1 MSASLENLPLQ
12 DPNIDRL
19 NGQDQDPFR
28 STPKAQQPHP
38 HRFSAFDTQLFV
50 LNHPSSSPSQAK
62 RALEAHLAETERR
75 LQETSRLGTALVQQR
90 KRLSERLLEVEAQ
103 QNDGEIGPE
112 LRQKLIDVEK
122 EYNEVGRASAR
133 VFLGPKTDGAVPRD
147 SMNSPFALDG
157 KVSHQSLCILLCLT
171 RNLQRASSP
180 SKFTSEASDSP
191 SKLNV
196 PRKLR
201 NQPSNQVG
209 NIEFAVEIN
218 TSLIAQVRQL
228 QAVVS
233 ERDEAL
239 KAANLERSRLEA
251 EAEGFAQR
259 FKSMDESEQRYKDE
273 NWNLET
279 QTHEMIAAA
288 KEATSREQKLQQLLA
303 ATTAEKSAADRE
315 LDELKQ
321 NHGRL
326 IEDITLV
333 RKNHDVELAAL
344 RKNLNQGETETS
356 ALKRKVE
363 ELTTQ
368 NQELAKAITS
378 RFRDAEAEAG
388 KDADPEPEDL
398 SRDMSDPELSPP
410 PSPTKGVPRH
420 TMLESETL
428 KSSLHHAHRMIQ
440 NLKGNIHRE
449 KTEKS
454 DLKRMLQEARD
465 ELEVRRKEPGGMN
478 SESKKSRFK
487 PQQEFNKKIRSS
499 MLGAGRE
506 SKIHIMADDAEWEEH
521 DGQPSSYR
529 DQAATAQKPDN
540 GTELGRMTDMSDA
553 YQTANET
560 EDAFE
565 TANEQESAT
574 ENESYQPGVRGS
586 PVDSNDELTETEAG
600 PARGRV
606 TRGERPSLLIS
617 GKAADRLS
625 YQSTAST
632 SGDDEQSSK
641 TPAVQPQKYRLK
653 IHRGPRRSRIG
664 SDTMESSTP
673 PSAKNSPASFIGSGG
688 QEGQSLFAELGGLNG
703 GESGEDLDGT
713 PTKGRTP
720 MNGSMPSLNSNLGR
734 EKSTSS
740 LASSDKSTPSIM
752 IPPSNLE
759 TPPLPR
765 RQQVDSSTMTDPW
778 EPVQS
783 HLGQTTAANT
793 RSNELVNDDPFI
805 SKSVSADPGV
815 RSLQDSDPAESSA
828 STSSWPKMLDQPL
841 GTLSSMIFNIGN
853 TSESTPATRKEGPRN
868 VHTTPDQFEKGVYDN
883 QISQPLSEN
892 EQHLESFNTTNPRP
906 LVNNSTSPATIQ
918 PILSISSVQ
927 SIEIAPAVTSDVTHD
942 LRTWTPSVLPL
953 AKTSDAN
960 PNVAGKPNVERIIN
974 TIFGSAPETNP
985 SASYLGD
992 TGAGRAVPEL
1002 PQRDARRPVSESA
1015 FNLGG
1020 QPKGGVNPESAKS
1033 IPGDVA
1039 DQSSQTLLSSDQIDR
1054 ILLLNDKALTLN
1066 SHKAAGP
1073 PMIIPVADVEAA
1085 PLPVSSQRPLDSKDT
1100 GKGKQVELPNRD
1112 SVPSV
1117 RVPRRPLSS
1126 ASMRSRNGQ
1135 YPPLP
1140 PDHQQAIAAAT
1151 QKAPSSLEPPTGS
1164 MGPPLVPA
1172 SAYRTGVMRPR
1183 TPSRSRTPSQQPIQ
1197 SPASKNGTASRVR
1210 HSTSKSQMSR
1220 RSSVSSFASELD
1232 ERFNIRVD
1240 NIPGPYGIQSGTDPR
1255 MIQAITQTMIGEYL
1269 WKYTRKAG
1277 RGDMSSNRHRRFF
1290 WVHPYTR
1297 TLYWSAK
1304 DPAIAG
1310 RAELKAKSVGIE
1322 EVQVVIDDNPMPPG
1336 LHRKSLVIYTPGRS
1350 IKLTATTGQRHETW
1364 FNALSYLL
1372 LRANPDGAPP
1382 SGADGTG
1389 ISPEDIEGFNP
1400 SLSRGTSRA
1409 TISRISLSSF
1419 RNASSQRS
1427 LNQRAQANPEARKPQ
1442 NASVASRHSHQA
1454 GPYYGSTSSRW
1465 SQYLKHGS
1473 SVRGSMSSRT
1483 SHAVV
1488 PNEQGGSSQYA
1499 NMAHDS
1505 AEDLRE
1511 VIEQQER
1518 EADQLENVRACCDGS

>member
-1 MSASLENLPLQ
+1 M
-12 DPNIDRL
+12 
-19 NGQDQDPFR
+19 
-28 STPKAQQPHP
+28 
-38 HRFSAFDTQLFV
+38 
-50 LNHPSSSPSQAK
+50 
-62 RALEAHLAETERR
+62 
-75 LQETSRLGTALVQQR
+75 
-90 KRLSERLLEVEAQ
+90 
-103 QNDGEIGPE
+103 
-112 LRQKLIDVEK
+112 
-122 EYNEVGRASAR
+122 
-133 VFLGPKTDGAVPRD
+133 
-147 SMNSPFALDG
+147 
-157 KVSHQSLCILLCLT
+157 
-171 RNLQRASSP
+171 
-180 SKFTSEASDSP
+180 
-191 SKLNV
+191 
-196 PRKLR
+196 
-201 NQPSNQVG
+201 G

-239 KAANLERSRLEA
+239 KAANLERSRLESQ
-251 EAEGFAQR
+251 AEGFSQR
-259 FKSMDESEQRYKDE
+259 IKSMDESEQRYKDE

-288 KEATSREQKLQQLLA
+288 KEATGKEQKLQQILA

-326 IEDITLV
+326 IEDITVV

-344 RKNLNQGETETS
+344 RKNVNQGETEVTT
-356 ALKRKVE
+356 LKRKVE
-363 ELTTQ
+363 ELNTQ
-368 NQELAKAITS
+368 NQELAKAITA
-378 RFRDAEAEAG
+378 RFRDLEAEAG
-388 KDADPEPEDL
+388 KDPDPEPEDL

-465 ELEVRRKEPGGMN
+465 ELEVRKKEPGGMN

-521 DGQPSSYR
+521 DGEQSSYH
-529 DQAATAQKPDN
+529 DQAPIAQKPN
-540 GTELGRMTDMSDA
+540 NRTGLGQITDMSDA

-574 ENESYQPGVRGS
+574 ENESYQPGERAF
-586 PVDSNDELTETEAG
+586 PIDSNDELTETEAG
-600 PARGRV
+600 PARSRA
-606 TRGERPSLLIS
+606 TKGERPSLMIT

-632 SGDDEQSSK
+632 SGDDDEQSSK
-641 TPAVQPQKYRLK
+641 TPVVQPQKYRLK
-653 IHRGPRRSRIG
+653 IHRGPRRSRMG
-664 SDTMESSTP
+664 SENMESSTP
-673 PSAKNSPASFIGSGG
+673 PSAKNSPASFVGGGG
-688 QEGQSLFAELGGLNG
+688 QEGQSLFAELGDLNG
-703 GESGEDLDGT
+703 GESGEDVDGT

-720 MNGSMPSLNSNLGR
+720 LNGSMSSLNRNFGR

-740 LASSDKSTPSIM
+740 LTSSDKSTPGIVIS
-752 IPPSNLE
+752 PSSLE
-759 TPPLPR
+759 ILQSPR
-765 RQQVDSSTMTDPW
+765 VQLVDSATMTDPW
-778 EPVQS
+778 EPVQGY
-783 HLGQTTAANT
+783 LGHTNSANT
-793 RSNELVNDDPFI
+793 RSNELSNDDPFV
-805 SKSVSADPGV
+805 SKSVS
-815 RSLQDSDPAESSA
+815 SEPAESSA
-828 STSSWPKMLDQPL
+828 STSAWPKILDQPL
-841 GTLSSMIFNIGN
+841 GTISNMIFNFGN
-853 TSESTPATRKEGPRN
+853 TSEPTPVTSKEGSPQN
-868 VHTTPDQFEKGVYDN
+868 LHTREPSDEVAFDHQTSQKPVENKKDPENLNTIHKRSI
-883 QISQPLSEN
+883 ISS
-892 EQHLESFNTTNPRP
+892 
-906 LVNNSTSPATIQ
+906 STSPVALPPT
-918 PILSISSVQ
+918 LSLSSVQ
-927 SIEIAPAVTSDVTHD
+927 GIEIAPSFTSNSTHD
-942 LRTWTPSVLPL
+942 LSMKTPSALL
-953 AKTSDAN
+953 TAGSSDAN
-960 PNVAGKPNVERIIN
+960 PDLAGKPNVERIIH
-974 TIFGSAPETNP
+974 TIFGSGTETIP
-985 SASYLGD
+985 SASYFAGTE
-992 TGAGRAVPEL
+992 TGREVPEL
-1002 PQRDARRPVSESA
+1002 PQRDARRLDPEST
-1015 FNLGG
+1015 FDLSG
-1020 QPKGGVNPESAKS
+1020 QPKAEVIQDSAKS
-1033 IPGDVA
+1033 IPGDGV

-1066 SHKAAGP
+1066 SQKAADP
-1073 PMIIPVADVEAA
+1073 PTIKPVVDIRDA
-1085 PLPVSSQRPLDSKDT
+1085 PPHVSSQHPQDSKDT
-1100 GKGKQVELPNRD
+1100 NKGKQVELPNRD
-1112 SVPSV
+1112 SVTSV

-1126 ASMRSRNGQ
+1126 ASIRSRNGQ

-1140 PDHQQAIAAAT
+1140 PDHQQAIAAAA
-1151 QKAPSSLEPPTGS
+1151 QKAPSSLEPSTGL

-1172 SAYRTGVMRPR
+1172 SAYRASMMRPQ
-1183 TPSRSRTPSQQPIQ
+1183 TPSRSRTPSQQPVQ
-1197 SPASKNGTASRVR
+1197 SQSSKNGTTPRVR

-1277 RGDMSSNRHRRFF
+1277 RGEMSSNRHRRFF

-1322 EVQVVIDDNPMPPG
+1322 AVQVVIDDNPMPPG

-1372 LRANPDGAPP
+1372 VRANPEDAPP

-1389 ISPEDIEGFNP
+1389 ISPEDIEDFNP

-1409 TISRISLSSF
+1409 TTSRISLSSF

-1427 LNQRAQANPEARKPQ
+1427 LHQRAQANLEARKAQ
-1442 NASVASRHSHQA
+1442 NASVASRHSHQVA
-1454 GPYYGSTSSRW
+1454 QPYYGSTSSRW

-1473 SVRGSMSSRT
+1473 SVRGSVSSRT

-1488 PNEQGGSSQYA
+1488 SNEPGSSSQYA
-1499 NMAHDS
+1499 NMVHDS
-1505 AEDLRE
+1505 AEDLRQ

-1518 EADQLENVRACCDGS
+1518 ESDQLENVRACCDGSFFLFFPTFVNFFLPNYSIPFLENMTDS

>member
-1 MSASLENLPLQ
+1 M
-12 DPNIDRL
+12 
-19 NGQDQDPFR
+19 
-28 STPKAQQPHP
+28 
-38 HRFSAFDTQLFV
+38 
-50 LNHPSSSPSQAK
+50 
-62 RALEAHLAETERR
+62 
-75 LQETSRLGTALVQQR
+75 
-90 KRLSERLLEVEAQ
+90 
-103 QNDGEIGPE
+103 
-112 LRQKLIDVEK
+112 
-122 EYNEVGRASAR
+122 
-133 VFLGPKTDGAVPRD
+133 
-147 SMNSPFALDG
+147 
-157 KVSHQSLCILLCLT
+157 
-171 RNLQRASSP
+171 
-180 SKFTSEASDSP
+180 
-191 SKLNV
+191 
-196 PRKLR
+196 
-201 NQPSNQVG
+201 G

-239 KAANLERSRLEA
+239 KAANLDRSRLESQ
-251 EAEGFAQR
+251 AEGFSQR
-259 FKSMDESEQRYKDE
+259 IKSMDESEQRYKDE

-288 KEATSREQKLQQLLA
+288 KEATGKEQKLQQLLA

-326 IEDITLV
+326 VEDITVV

-344 RKNLNQGETETS
+344 RKNVNQGETEVT

-363 ELTTQ
+363 ELNTQ
-368 NQELAKAITS
+368 NQELAKAITA
-378 RFRDAEAEAG
+378 RFRDVEAEAG

-440 NLKGNIHRE
+440 NLKSNIHRE
-449 KTEKS
+449 KSDKS

-465 ELEVRRKEPGGMN
+465 ELEVRRKEAGMN

-487 PQQEFNKKIRSS
+487 SQQDFNKKIRSS

-521 DGQPSSYR
+521 GGEQSSYR
-529 DQAATAQKPDN
+529 DQATTAQKQSN
-540 GTELGRMTDMSDA
+540 RTGLGQITDVSDA

-574 ENESYQPGVRGS
+574 ENENYQPGVRGS
-586 PVDSNDELTETEAG
+586 PVESNDELTETEAG
-600 PARGRV
+600 PARGR
-606 TRGERPSLLIS
+606 TIKGERPSLLMT

-632 SGDDEQSSK
+632 SGDDDEQSSK
-641 TPAVQPQKYRLK
+641 TPVVQPQKYRLK
-653 IHRGPRRSRIG
+653 IHRGPRRSRMGTETI
-664 SDTMESSTP
+664 ESSTP
-673 PSAKNSPASFIGSGG
+673 PSAKNSPASFVSSGG
-688 QEGQSLFAELGGLNG
+688 QEGQSLFAELGDLNG
-703 GESGEDLDGT
+703 GESGEDIDGT

-720 MNGSMPSLNSNLGR
+720 LNSSVSSINRNFGR

-740 LASSDKSTPSIM
+740 LTSSDKSTPGIM
-752 IPPSNLE
+752 ISSSSLE

-765 RQQVDSSTMTDPW
+765 VQLVDSATMTEPW
-778 EPVQS
+778 EPVPS
-783 HLGQTTAANT
+783 YLGQTGSANT
-793 RSNELVNDDPFI
+793 RSDELSNDDPFV
-805 SKSVSADPGV
+805 SKPVS
-815 RSLQDSDPAESSA
+815 SDPAESAAGTSA
-828 STSSWPKMLDQPL
+828 WPKILDQPL
-841 GTLSSMIFNIGN
+841 GTISNMIFNFGN
-853 TSESTPATRKEGPRN
+853 TSEPTPVTSKESSPQNLHNREPSGEAA
-868 VHTTPDQFEKGVYDN
+868 FDN
-883 QISQPLSEN
+883 QISQTPVEN
-892 EQHLESFNTTNPRP
+892 KQDLENSHTAQARSM
-906 LVNNSTSPATIQ
+906 VNGSTSPASLPPT
-918 PILSISSVQ
+918 LSLSSVQ
-927 SIEIAPAVTSDVTHD
+927 SVEIAPSIISNVAYD
-942 LRTWTPSVLPL
+942 LPTKTPSALFP
-953 AKTSDAN
+953 AGASNGN
-960 PNVAGKPNVERIIN
+960 PDFSGRPNVERIIN
-974 TIFGSAPETNP
+974 SIFGSGTETIP
-985 SASYLGD
+985 SASYLASTETSRD
-992 TGAGRAVPEL
+992 VPEL
-1002 PQRDARRPVSESA
+1002 PQRDARRPGPET
-1015 FNLGG
+1015 FDLRG
-1020 QPKGGVNPESAKS
+1020 QPKAGLIQDGAKSVPKDGVN
-1033 IPGDVA
+1033 
-1039 DQSSQTLLSSDQIDR
+1039 QSSQTLLSSDQIDR
-1054 ILLLNDKALTLN
+1054 ILLLNDRALTLN
-1066 SHKAAGP
+1066 NDKAADP
-1073 PMIIPVADVEAA
+1073 PIIIPLADVGA
-1085 PLPVSSQRPLDSKDT
+1085 PPPPVPIQRSIDSKDT
-1100 GKGKQVELPNRD
+1100 NKGKQAEAPNRD
-1112 SVPSV
+1112 SVASV

-1140 PDHQQAIAAAT
+1140 PDHQQAIAAAA

-1164 MGPPLVPA
+1164 MGPPLAPA
-1172 SAYRTGVMRPR
+1172 SAYRNSVMRPQ
-1183 TPSRSRTPSQQPIQ
+1183 TPSRSRNPSQQPVQ
-1197 SPASKNGTASRVR
+1197 SPASKNGTAPRVR

-1240 NIPGPYGIQSGTDPR
+1240 NLPGPYGLQSGTDPR

-1277 RGDMSSNRHRRFF
+1277 RGDMSSNRHRRYF

-1297 TLYWSAK
+1297 TLYWSSK

-1322 EVQVVIDDNPMPPG
+1322 AVQVVIDDNPMPPG

-1372 LRANPDGAPP
+1372 HRANPEDAPP
-1382 SGADGTG
+1382 SEADGTG
-1389 ISPEDIEGFNP
+1389 ITAEDIQDFNP

-1409 TISRISLSSF
+1409 TTSRISLSSF

-1427 LNQRAQANPEARKPQ
+1427 LNQRAQVNLEARKAQ
-1442 NASVASRHSHQA
+1442 NASVASRHSRPAAQ
-1454 GPYYGSTSSRW
+1454 PYYGSTSSRW

-1473 SVRGSMSSRT
+1473 SVRGSVSSRT
-1483 SHAVV
+1483 SHVV
-1488 PNEQGGSSQYA
+1488 VSNEPGSSSQYA

-1505 AEDLRE
+1505 AEDLRQ

-1518 EADQLENVRACCDGS
+1518 EADQLENVRACCDGSFPSNFSPSKTFYSNFENITNPLKPGRHDVGSLSKTGRHHSHSSYISQH

>member
-1 MSASLENLPLQ
+1 M
-12 DPNIDRL
+12 
-19 NGQDQDPFR
+19 
-28 STPKAQQPHP
+28 
-38 HRFSAFDTQLFV
+38 
-50 LNHPSSSPSQAK
+50 
-62 RALEAHLAETERR
+62 
-75 LQETSRLGTALVQQR
+75 
-90 KRLSERLLEVEAQ
+90 
-103 QNDGEIGPE
+103 
-112 LRQKLIDVEK
+112 
-122 EYNEVGRASAR
+122 
-133 VFLGPKTDGAVPRD
+133 
-147 SMNSPFALDG
+147 
-157 KVSHQSLCILLCLT
+157 
-171 RNLQRASSP
+171 
-180 SKFTSEASDSP
+180 
-191 SKLNV
+191 
-196 PRKLR
+196 
-201 NQPSNQVG
+201 G

-239 KAANLERSRLEA
+239 KAANLEKSRLEA

-259 FKSMDESEQRYKDE
+259 IKSMDESEQRYKDE

-279 QTHEMIAAA
+279 LTHEMIAAA
-288 KEATSREQKLQQLLA
+288 KEATGREQKLQQLLA
-303 ATTAEKSAADRE
+303 STTAEKSAADRE

-326 IEDITLV
+326 MEDITVV

-344 RKNLNQGETETS
+344 RKNVNQGETEKT

-368 NQELAKAITS
+368 NQELAKAITA

-388 KDADPEPEDL
+388 KDVDPEPEDL
-398 SRDMSDPELSPP
+398 SREISDPELSPP

-465 ELEVRRKEPGGMN
+465 ELEVRKKELGSMN
-478 SESKKSRFK
+478 SESKKSRLK

-506 SKIHIMADDAEWEEH
+506 SKIHIMPDDDAEWEEH
-521 DGQPSSYR
+521 DGEQNPYR
-529 DQAATAQKPDN
+529 DEATISQKPN
-540 GTELGRMTDMSDA
+540 KGIGLGHITDMSDA

-574 ENESYQPGVRGS
+574 ENEGYQPGVRGS
-586 PVDSNDELTETEAG
+586 PVESNDELTETEAG
-600 PARGRV
+600 PARGRAP
-606 TRGERPSLLIS
+606 RGERPSLLVA
-617 GKAADRLS
+617 GKAGDRLS

-632 SGDDEQSSK
+632 SGDEDEQSSR
-641 TPAVQPQKYRLK
+641 TPVQQPQKYRLK
-653 IHRGPRRSRIG
+653 IHRGPRRSRI
-664 SDTMESSTP
+664 STETMDSSTP
-673 PSAKNSPASFIGSGG
+673 TSVKNSPASFVANRG
-688 QEGQSLFAELGGLNG
+688 QEGQSLFAELGDLNA
-703 GESGEDLDGT
+703 GESGEDVDGT

-720 MNGSMPSLNSNLGR
+720 LSGSISSTSRHFGR
-734 EKSTSS
+734 EKSISS
-740 LASSDKSTPSIM
+740 LTSSDKSTPGIVIS
-752 IPPSNLE
+752 SSSLE

-765 RQQVDSSTMTDPW
+765 RQLVDSATMTDPW
-778 EPVQS
+778 EPVQNYF
-783 HLGQTTAANT
+783 GQKDTVNT
-793 RSNELVNDDPFI
+793 RSNELSNDDPFV
-805 SKSVSADPGV
+805 SKSVSADPGL
-815 RSLQDSDPAESSA
+815 RSLHGSDPAESSA
-828 STSSWPKMLDQPL
+828 GTSAWPKILDQPL
-841 GTLSSMIFNIGN
+841 GTLSNMIFNFGN
-853 TSESTPATRKEGPRN
+853 TSESTPFIGKEGPQN
-868 VHTTPDQFEKGVYDN
+868 VHTLEPSDEVAFNN
-883 QISQPLSEN
+883 QTSQKLAEN
-892 EQHLESFNTTNPRP
+892 KQDLENFHTTHPRSII
-906 LVNNSTSPATIQ
+906 NSSTSPVGLPPT
-918 PILSISSVQ
+918 LSISSVQ
-927 SIEIAPAVTSDVTHD
+927 SVEIAPSITSDVTYD
-942 LRTWTPSVLPL
+942 LVAQTPSSLLPTVAL
-953 AKTSDAN
+953 NAN
-960 PNVAGKPNVERIIN
+960 PNLAGKPDVERIIN
-974 TIFGSAPETNP
+974 TIFGSNTNTIP
-985 SASYLGD
+985 SASYLAD
-992 TGAGRAVPEL
+992 IETGREVPKL
-1002 PQRDARRPVSESA
+1002 PQRDGRRPRPGSA
-1015 FNLGG
+1015 FNFVE
-1020 QPKGGVNPESAKS
+1020 QPKVGVIQDSAKP
-1033 IPGDVA
+1033 IPADVA

-1054 ILLLNDKALTLN
+1054 ILLLNDKALNLN
-1066 SHKAAGP
+1066 SHKATDP
-1073 PMIIPVADVEAA
+1073 PIIEPIVDVEAA
-1085 PLPVSSQRPLDSKDT
+1085 SPPVFIHRPQDSKDVN
-1100 GKGKQVELPNRD
+1100 KGKQVEPPNRD

-1140 PDHQQAIAAAT
+1140 PDHQQAIAAAA
-1151 QKAPSSLEPPTGS
+1151 QKVPSLEPSTGS
-1164 MGPPLVPA
+1164 MGPPLAPA
-1172 SAYRTGVMRPR
+1172 SAYRTSAMRPQ
-1183 TPSRSRTPSQQPIQ
+1183 TPSRSRTSSQQPVQ
-1197 SPASKNGTASRVR
+1197 SPASKNGTTPRVR

-1240 NIPGPYGIQSGTDPR
+1240 NIPGPYGLQSGTDPR

-1297 TLYWSAK
+1297 TLYWSGK
-1304 DPAIAG
+1304 DPAIAR

-1322 EVQVVIDDNPMPPG
+1322 AVQVVVDDNPMPPG

-1372 LRANPDGAPP
+1372 LRANPEGAPP

-1389 ISPEDIEGFNP
+1389 ITPEDIEDFNP

-1427 LNQRAQANPEARKPQ
+1427 FNQRAQANLEARKPQ
-1442 NASVASRHSHQA
+1442 IAHSSVASRRSHQA
-1454 GPYYGSTSSRW
+1454 APYYGSTSSRW
-1465 SQYLKHGS
+1465 SQYLKHGA
-1473 SVRGSMSSRT
+1473 SVRGSVSSRT

-1488 PNEQGGSSQYA
+1488 PNEQGDSSQYA
-1499 NMAHDS
+1499 NMVQDS
-1505 AEDLRE
+1505 AEDLRQ

-1518 EADQLENVRACCDGS
+1518 EADQLENVRACCDGSSSFLHSIGFLTSHLPIAIRTFTDPINQVVMTSVRFRKMVVINLIAVMHLNAESRKK

>member
-1 MSASLENLPLQ
+1 M
-12 DPNIDRL
+12 
-19 NGQDQDPFR
+19 
-28 STPKAQQPHP
+28 
-38 HRFSAFDTQLFV
+38 
-50 LNHPSSSPSQAK
+50 
-62 RALEAHLAETERR
+62 
-75 LQETSRLGTALVQQR
+75 
-90 KRLSERLLEVEAQ
+90 
-103 QNDGEIGPE
+103 
-112 LRQKLIDVEK
+112 
-122 EYNEVGRASAR
+122 
-133 VFLGPKTDGAVPRD
+133 
-147 SMNSPFALDG
+147 
-157 KVSHQSLCILLCLT
+157 
-171 RNLQRASSP
+171 
-180 SKFTSEASDSP
+180 
-191 SKLNV
+191 
-196 PRKLR
+196 
-201 NQPSNQVG
+201 G

-288 KEATSREQKLQQLLA
+288 KEATSREQRLQQLLA
-303 ATTAEKSAADRE
+303 ATTAEKGAADRE

-344 RKNLNQGETETS
+344 RKNVNQSETETT

-368 NQELAKAITS
+368 NQELAKAITA

-398 SRDMSDPELSPP
+398 SRDISDPELSPP

-506 SKIHIMADDAEWEEH
+506 SKIHILADDDEWEEH
-521 DGQPSSYR
+521 DGQPNSYR
-529 DQAATAQKPDN
+529 DQAATSQNPDN

-586 PVDSNDELTETEAG
+586 PIDSNDELTETEAG

-653 IHRGPRRSRIG
+653 IHRGPRKSRIG
-664 SDTMESSTP
+664 SETMESSTP
-673 PSAKNSPASFIGSGG
+673 PSAKNSPASFVGGGG

-720 MNGSMPSLNSNLGR
+720 LNGSMSSLNRNLGR

-740 LASSDKSTPSIM
+740 LTSSDKSTPGIM
-752 IPPSNLE
+752 ISPSSLE

-778 EPVQS
+778 EPDQS
-783 HLGQTTAANT
+783 YLGQTTLADI
-793 RSNELVNDDPFI
+793 RSNELSNDDPFI
-805 SKSVSADPGV
+805 SKSVSADPSGV
-815 RSLQDSDPAESSA
+815 RSLQDSGPAESSA
-828 STSSWPKMLDQPL
+828 STSPWPKILDQPI
-841 GTLSSMIFNIGN
+841 GTLSNMVFNFGN
-853 TSESTPATRKEGPRN
+853 TSESTPATGQEGPRN
-868 VHTTPDQFEKGVYDN
+868 VHTPDQFEKGVYDN
-883 QISQPLSEN
+883 QTSQTPSEK
-892 EQHLESFNTTNPRP
+892 EQHLENFNTTNPRP
-906 LVNNSTSPATIQ
+906 TVNNSTSPASI
-918 PILSISSVQ
+918 PPVLSISSVK
-927 SIEIAPAVTSDVTHD
+927 SIEIVPSVTSDVAHD
-942 LRTWTPSVLPL
+942 LRTRTPSVLPL
-953 AKTSDAN
+953 ARASDAK

-974 TIFGSAPETNP
+974 SIFGSETETIP
-985 SASYLGD
+985 SASYLED
-992 TGAGRAVPEL
+992 TGAGRAAPEL
-1002 PQRDARRPVSESA
+1002 PQRNARRPISEST

-1020 QPKGGVNPESAKS
+1020 QLKVGGIPDSTRY

-1054 ILLLNDKALTLN
+1054 ILLLNDKALTFN
-1066 SHKAAGP
+1066 SQKAADP

-1100 GKGKQVELPNRD
+1100 GKGKQVEPSNRD
-1112 SVPSV
+1112 SVSSV

-1151 QKAPSSLEPPTGS
+1151 QKAPSSSLEPPTGS
-1164 MGPPLVPA
+1164 MGPPLAPA
-1172 SAYRTGVMRPR
+1172 SAYRTGLTRPR
-1183 TPSRSRTPSQQPIQ
+1183 TPSRSRTPSQQPVQ
-1197 SPASKNGTASRVR
+1197 SPASKNGTTSRVR

-1240 NIPGPYGIQSGTDPR
+1240 NIPGPYGLQSGTDPR

-1277 RGDMSSNRHRRFF
+1277 RGDMSSNRHRRYF

-1322 EVQVVIDDNPMPPG
+1322 AVQVVIDDNPMPPG

-1427 LNQRAQANPEARKPQ
+1427 LHQRAQGNPEARKPQ
-1442 NASVASRHSHQA
+1442 NASVASRHSHHA

-1483 SHAVV
+1483 SHAVA
-1488 PNEQGGSSQYA
+1488 PNDQGGSSQYA

-1518 EADQLENVRACCDGS
+1518 EADQLENVRACCDGSFFSPLLRFQKKKKNIPIS